1 VRKGKSRGSC
11 EEAKFTRIVRRG
23 KVHEDRAERWAD
35 TGREAGRALE
45 GVRAPRT
52 DAVENFCAVA
62 RDTCRARGRGVSA
75 RKVRAVRRKVRAVRR
90 KVRAMRTIRDPY
102 GQTKAEGTAA
112 GVAAEGRGARERPR
126 AGLLAG

>member
-1 VRKGKSRGSC
+1 VEHR
-11 EEAKFTRIVRRG
+11 
-23 KVHEDRAERWAD
+23 AD

-75 RKVRAVRRKVRAVRR
+75 RRERAMKRTVRAVKRTVRAMKRRERAMKRTVRAVKRT
-90 KVRAMRTIRDPY
+90 VRA
-102 GQTKAEGTAA
+102 
-112 GVAAEGRGARERPR
+112 V
-126 AGLLAG
+126 